1 MKLSIIIVSWNV
13 AEKLKENLK
22 EIYFSD
28 LDKSNFEVFVV
39 DNNSHDNA
47 VDIVKKEF
55 PQVKLIVNSEN
66 LGFAKANNQAIK
78 QAKGEY
84 ILLLNPDTRVKENTF
99 TNLLKWMD
107 ENSQAR
113 VCGCKLINETGK
125 IIKHV
130 RCFSKIWD
138 QLAIVLKLPHIFPCI
153 LNKYL
158 RNDFDY
164 EKPTKVDSIR
174 GGFFLVR
181 NNTAVETKN
190 FLSLSSPQLKLDERY
205 FLWFE
210 EVDFCRQIKN
220 AGEEVWYTPAAE
232 CIDYVGQS
240 FKQVSVSKKQKYFRD
255 SQLKYFKKWHPFWQY
270 FLLKIIWVFGMF
282 ISFVLEKINF
292 KSKART

>member
-22 EIYFSD
+22 AIYFSD
-28 LDKSNFEVFVV
+28 FEKSNFEVFVV
-39 DNNSHDNA
+39 DNNSHDNT

-55 PQVKLIVNSEN
+55 PQVKLIANSEN

-84 ILLLNPDTRVKENTF
+84 ILLLNPDTRVKENIF

-107 ENSQAR
+107 ENPQAR
-113 VCGCKLINETGK
+113 VVGCKLTNETGK
-125 IIKHV
+125 VIKHV
-130 RCFSKIWD
+130 RRFPKIWD
-138 QLAIVLKLPHIFPCI
+138 QLAIVLKLPHIFPGI

-158 RNDFDY
+158 RSDFNY
-164 EKPTKVDSIR
+164 ERPAKVDSIR

-181 NNTAVETKN
+181 NNDQRLE
-190 FLSLSSPQLKLDERY
+190 LDERY

-210 EVDFCRQIKN
+210 EVDFCRRIRN

-232 CIDYVGQS
+232 CVDYVGQS

-255 SQLKYFKKWHPFWQY
+255 SQLRYFKKWHPAWQY
-270 FLLKIIWVFGMF
+270 YLLKIAWVLGMF
-282 ISFVLEKINF
+282 ISFILGKINF
-292 KSKART
+292 KSRTKT

>member
-13 AEKLKENLK
+13 AGKLKENLK
-22 EIYFSD
+22 AIYSSD
-28 LDKSNFEVFVV
+28 LDKSDFEVFVV
-39 DNNSHDNA
+39 DNNSHDNTI
-47 VDIVKKEF
+47 DIVKKEF
-55 PQVKLIVNSEN
+55 PQVKLIANSEN

-107 ENSQAR
+107 ENPQAR
-113 VCGCKLINETGK
+113 VAGCKLINETGE

-130 RCFSKIWD
+130 RCFPKIWD
-138 QLAIVLKLPHIFPCI
+138 QLAIVLKLPHIFPNI

-164 EKPTKVDSIR
+164 EKSAKVDSIR

-181 NNTAVETKN
+181 NNTAVETHCN
-190 FLSLSSPQLKLDERY
+190 ASLPSPKLKLDERY

-210 EVDFCRQIKN
+210 EVDFCRKIKN
-220 AGEEVWYTPAAE
+220 AGEEVWYTPVAE
-232 CIDYVGQS
+232 CVDYVGQS
-240 FKQVSVSKKQKYFRD
+240 FKQVSTAKKQKYFRD
-255 SQLKYFKKWHPFWQY
+255 SQLKYFKKWHPIWQY
-270 FLLKIIWVFGMF
+270 YLLKVAWVFGMF
-282 ISFVLEKINF
+282 ISFVLEKMNF
-292 KSKART
+292 KSSAKT